1 MVVCGVSFQDFL
13 YRVAGGAGG
22 QRPPAFL
29 EHATAGL
36 SAACRVGAR
45 RSKHS
50 LRRLPWALRQR
61 LEVHR
66 VRGAILEGLVR
77 PEVVV
82 AVEERSQLCA
92 RVRQRRVGLQVDLFV
107 LDRAPQPLD
116 EHVGV
121 SRRLRRLAT
130 IRADVSG

>member
-1 MVVCGVSFQDFL
+1 MPFGPDAL
-13 YRVAGGAGG
+13 
-22 QRPPAFL
+22 
-29 EHATAGL
+29 
-36 SAACRVGAR
+36 
-45 RSKHS
+45 
-50 LRRLPWALRQR
+50 RLPGLVQQYPKTRSHYAT
-61 LEVHR
+61 VPS
-66 VRGAILEGLVR
+66 VSAVDNPATKPPVMCDPTEGLVR

-82 AVEERSQLCA
+82 AVEERSQLRA